1 MNKTLRKSVAMSL
14 AAAGIVVTAG
24 ASSAFAATLNM
35 SGATFP
41 QIAYKDFCANGGDC
55 NYTGV
60 GSGTGIR
67 NLVNGVNTLIGSDA
81 TLSADQQAQLGAP
94 PVYVP
99 TLLGAIS
106 VPVNVSGVT
115 GNKLKLTGQQVGDIF
130 AGNITNWKQLRTG
143 LNAKAALPNAAIT
156 VCVRADASGTS
167 FGFSRFLGKVSKN
180 FLSKVGGGGSQ
191 TPPWA
196 APIIVKSPGNP
207 GVANCVKSTTNSIGY
222 VDLADALRAGLG
234 SNVSAIGASR
244 VVKVGKK
251 TKRVTQFVLPSVKTI
266 AAAGDLPKSKIKKD
280 LTIDFSASPVPGSY
294 PIVIT
299 TFLVARSTSKNPGQ
313 IARRPA
319 RGELL
324 PRPRA
329 AGQAGAATA
338 SRRCRSRCSPPPS
351 RTSRT
356 SSSRTTVLTT
366 TTTNPAVGRGRR

>member
-1 MNKTLRKSVAMSL
+1 MNKTLRKSVATSL
-14 AAAGIVVTAG
+14 AAAGLVITAG

-67 NLVNGVNTLIGSDA
+67 NLINGVNTLVGSDA
-81 TLSADQQAQLGAP
+81 TLNADQLAQLGAP

-106 VPVNVSGVT
+106 VPVNISGVT
-115 GNKLKLTGQQVGDIF
+115 GNRLKLTGQQVGDIF

-143 LNAKAALPNAAIT
+143 INAKQPLPNAAIT

-180 FLSKVGGGGSQ
+180 FLTKVGGGGSQ
-191 TPPWA
+191 TPPWT
-196 APIIVKSPGNP
+196 APVILKAPGNP
-207 GVANCVKSTTNSIGY
+207 GVANCVKTTANSIGY

-244 VVKVGKK
+244 VIKVGKK
-251 TKRVTQFVLPSVKTI
+251 TKRVTQYILPSPKTI
-266 AAAGDLPKSKIKKD
+266 AAAGNLPAGKIKKD

-294 PIVIT
+294 PVVIT
-299 TFLVARSTSKNPGQ
+299 TFLVGSSASKNSGQ
-313 IARRPA
+313 VGDAQRVANFFLAPA
-319 RGELL
+319 QQAKLVGYGFAPL
-324 PRPRA
+324 PAPVLA
-329 AGQAGAATA
+329 ASKA
-338 SRRCRSRCSPPPS
+338 
-351 RTSRT
+351 
-356 SSSRTTVLTT
+356 
-366 TTTNPAVGRGRR
+366 NIKNIK